1 MILITSHILS
11 DLEELTTHIMYMQ
24 EGKMQFFKDIE
35 TLQEE
40 TGELKLGKA
49 IARIM
54 KGESFTNQ
62 WIDKMF
68 ELKKDGEKY

>member
-1 MILITSHILS
+1 M
-11 DLEELTTHIMYMQ
+11 DELTTHIMYLQ
-24 EGKMQFFKDIE
+24 EGKLLFFKEMDQ
-35 TLQEE
+35 LKEE

-54 KGESFTNQ
+54 KGEKFNSE

-68 ELKKDGEKY
+68 EVQGENKVY

>member
-1 MILITSHILS
+1 
-11 DLEELTTHIMYMQ
+11 MYLQ
-24 EGKMQFFKDIE
+24 EGKLLFFKEIE
-35 TLQEE
+35 QLRED

-54 KGESFTNQ
+54 KGEQFNGE

-68 ELKKDGEKY
+68 VLKDPIGEIKNEGK

>member
-1 MILITSHILS
+1 
-11 DLEELTTHIMYMQ
+11 MYLQ
-24 EGKMQFFKDIE
+24 EGKLEFFKEIE
-35 TLQEE
+35 QLKEE

-54 KGESFTNQ
+54 KGEKFNGE

-68 ELKKDGEKY
+68 EIKGENKVY

>member
-1 MILITSHILS
+1 ML
-11 DLEELTTHIMYMQ
+11 
-24 EGKMQFFKDIE
+24 FFKE
-35 TLQEE
+35 LEMLQEE

-54 KGESFTNQ
+54 KGEQFNNQ

-68 ELKKDGEKY
+68 AVKDNDPIY

>member
-1 MILITSHILS
+1 
-11 DLEELTTHIMYMQ
+11 MQ

-40 TGELKLGKA
+40 TGELRLGKA

-54 KGESFTNQ
+54 KGEQFSSE
-62 WIDKMF
+62 WIDKML
-68 ELKKDGEKY
+68 EIKNDEKIY